1 MRNRNYCNMGKF
13 ERGLGVLDTYYYAT
27 LGMQMVKATQKIER
41 FLGNFHK
48 LYLQLDYG
56 EMGLA
61 RVDDTRK

>member
-1 MRNRNYCNMGKF
+1 
-13 ERGLGVLDTYYYAT
+13 
-27 LGMQMVKATQKIER
+27 MVKATQKIER